1 MKLFFTFLLLSSIAF
16 GQSKKKQIES
26 LNKSLDSINYVL
38 EAERKLHKNQIEKS
52 KQNLSEVNRKSTEKI
67 TEIKN
72 ALSLSKQK
80 IQLLNNKVS
89 NYSMKIE
96 KLTAE
101 KEKAISSLT
110 KINLEKTEGF
120 KKFKDSLKSESFLF
134 SLSNGARPVMMDDEK
149 KTPVEVQI
157 GLYINSTFYII
168 KTYNDVSWS
177 VNKEEDNRNDSFLF
191 KYKKGNKEGAKLSFN
206 PDDLGWR
213 NISLEY
219 IENEPHIIEINGG
232 GDMQNEVL
240 LKVHFDI
247 NNNLNLT
254 QIYSAEIVMGENS
267 FSCISG
273 NCDYKNY
280 LKNKY
285 SDKW

>member
-1 MKLFFTFLLLSSIAF
+1 MKLLFGFLLLSSLAF

-26 LNKSLDSINYVL
+26 LNKSLDSINYVI
-38 EAERKLHKNQIEKS
+38 EAERKLHKDQIEKA
-52 KQNLSEVNRKSTEKI
+52 KQNLNEANRKSTEKI
-67 TEIKN
+67 TEIEN
-72 ALSLSKQK
+72 TLSLSKQK

-89 NYSMKIE
+89 NYSMEIE
-96 KLTAE
+96 KLIAE

-110 KINLEKTEGF
+110 KINLEKTEEF
-120 KKFKDSLKSESFLF
+120 KKFKDSIKSEGFLF

-168 KTYNDVSWS
+168 KTYSDISWP
-177 VNKEEDNRNDSFLF
+177 VNNEEENRHDSFLF
-191 KYKKGNKEGAKLSFN
+191 KYKKGNKEGVELGFN
-206 PDDLGWR
+206 PDDLGSR
-213 NISLEY
+213 SISLEY
-219 IENEPHIIEINGG
+219 IENEPYIIEVNGG
-232 GDMQNEVL
+232 GEMQNEVL
-240 LKVHFDI
+240 LKVNFDI
-247 NNNLNLT
+247 NNNLDLI
-254 QIYSAEIVMGENS
+254 QIYNAEIVMGENS

-273 NCDYKNY
+273 NCDYKNH

>member
-1 MKLFFTFLLLSSIAF
+1 MKLFFAFLLLSSIAF

-26 LNKSLDSINYVL
+26 LNKSLDSINYVIDT
-38 EAERKLHKNQIEKS
+38 ERKLHKDQIEKAS
-52 KQNLSEVNRKSTEKI
+52 QNLNEANKKSTEKI

-72 ALSLSKQK
+72 TLSLSKQK
-80 IQLLNNKVS
+80 IQVLNNKVS

-101 KEKAISSLT
+101 KENAISSLT
-110 KINLEKTEGF
+110 KINLEKTEEF

-134 SLSNGARPVMMDDEK
+134 SLSNGARPLTIDDEK

-168 KTYNDVSWS
+168 KTYNDISWS
-177 VNKEEDNRNDSFLF
+177 VNNEEDNRHDSFLF
-191 KYKKGNKEGAKLSFN
+191 KHKKGNKEGTDLSFN

-213 NISLEY
+213 SISLEY
-219 IENEPHIIEINGG
+219 IDNEPYIIETNGG
-232 GDMQNEVL
+232 GDMENQVL
-240 LKVHFDI
+240 LKVNFDI
-247 NNNLNLT
+247 NNNLDLI
-254 QIYSAEIVMGENS
+254 QIFNAEIMMGENS

-280 LKNKY
+280 LNNKY
-285 SDKW
+285 SD